1 MIHAQPQAARRDRLL
16 PLAWMLLPLL
26 VAGYQVSTTWIAH
39 RSAAHAGEGWLLPI
53 LTSPLLGLLILC
65 EIGSLILW
73 MYVLARMPLS
83 RAYPLSAISYVLVLL
98 ASSILFHEPMSLP
111 KIAGSIAIM
120 TGVCLIGRSPAE
132 AGSAGA

>member
-39 RSAAHAGEGWLLPI
+39 RSAGGQGWLLPI

-83 RAYPLSAISYVLVLL
+83 RAYPLSAISYVLVIL
-98 ASSILFHEPMSLP
+98 ASNILFHEPMSLP
-111 KIAGSIAIM
+111 KLAGSIAIM

-132 AGSAGA
+132 TGSAGA